1 MPLEL
6 FYFIRQRMRLVLN
19 MSTKEKET
27 GGIKKDWTGIRRM
40 WRKSIDTNVLGMMPN
55 GDPAP
60 KRDPKD
66 KKRII
71 KSWEKK

>member
-1 MPLEL
+1 MSYAFGTL

-40 WRKSIDTNVLGMMPN
+40 WRKVLILTCQG
-55 GDPAP
+55 
-60 KRDPKD
+60 
-66 KKRII
+66 
-71 KSWEKK
+71 